1 MMIANLG
8 GSASRQSHEHR
19 VSGRWPAAQR
29 GRYLAGT
36 SRAWVS
42 QDLIS
47 PARVRQRPTHQR
59 QGG

>member
-29 GRYLAGT
+29 GRYLVGT
-36 SRAWVS
+36 
-42 QDLIS
+42 L
-47 PARVRQRPTHQR
+47 
-59 QGG
+59 